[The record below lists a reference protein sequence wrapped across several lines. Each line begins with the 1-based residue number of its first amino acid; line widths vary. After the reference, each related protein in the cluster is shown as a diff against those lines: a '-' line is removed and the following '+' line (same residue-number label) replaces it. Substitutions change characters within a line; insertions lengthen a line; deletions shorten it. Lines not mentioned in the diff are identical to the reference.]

1 MLKVLHV
8 FDHSIPLHSGYTFRS
23 RAILREQRA
32 LGITTCHVTS
42 PKQGTTRLPEETI
55 EGLIFY
61 RSAVPTGI
69 AASLPIVNQWAV
81 VASLKSRLREVVK
94 QEQPDI
100 IHAHSPA
107 LNGFAAV
114 QIGKEFNIPVVYEIR
129 AFWEDAAV
137 DHGTCKEGDLRYRL
151 TRALENHVIKHASA
165 VTTICKGLQE
175 DLILRGI
182 SKNKLTEIPNAVE
195 VEKFTGKELD
205 PDDVLKLRKLHKLEK
220 KFVLGFVGSFYAY
233 EGIDTLLD
241 ALPSIIEKQPNVA
254 VLLVGGGPQ
263 ETNLKQK
270 VINLG
275 LEAHVI
281 FTGRVPHD
289 DVALYYDMIDLLV
302 FPRKSMRL
310 TELVT
315 PLKPLEAMAQH
326 KLVLAS
332 DVGGHKE
339 LIEHKRTGYLFKAN
353 DINALSEAVHSIILQ
368 ENHDEIKTNGFS
380 FVKQV
385 RNWHV
390 SVNNYLP
397 LYNSLTS

>member
-23 RAILREQRA
+23 RAILREQRE

-42 PKQGTTRLPEETI
+42 PKQGDTTLDEETI
-55 EGLIFY
+55 EGLHFY
-61 RSAVPTGI
+61 RSEVPSGLF
-69 AASLPIVNQWAV
+69 ASLPLLNQLAI
-81 VASLKSRLREVVK
+81 VASLKKRLKEVVEK
-94 QEQPDI
+94 EKPDI

-107 LNGFAAV
+107 LNGLAAV
-114 QIGKEFNIPVVYEIR
+114 QVGKEFNLPVVYEIR

-151 TRALENHVIKHASA
+151 TRALENHVIKRASA
-165 VTTICKGLQE
+165 VTTICKGLQQ
-175 DLILRGI
+175 DLISRDVDPA
-182 SKNKLTEIPNAVE
+182 KLTEIPNAVE
-195 VEKFTGKELD
+195 VEKFTHNQVLPE
-205 PDDVLKLRKLHKLEK
+205 DVSALRKKHNLED

-233 EGIDTLLD
+233 EGLDTLLS
-241 ALPSIIEKQPNVA
+241 ALPNIISKQPNTA

-263 ETNLKQK
+263 ETNLKQQ
-270 VINLG
+270 VAELG
-275 LEAHVI
+275 LGDHVF

-339 LIEHKRTGYLFKAN
+339 LIEHNRTGYLFKA
-353 DINALSEAVHSIILQ
+353 DDTNALGETVLSIMAQ
-368 ENHDEIKTNGFS
+368 DDHDQIKTDGFS

-390 SVNNYLP
+390 SVSDYLP
-397 LYNSLTS
+397 LYGSLIR

>member
-23 RAILREQRA
+23 RAILREQQA

-55 EGLIFY
+55 EGLLFY
-61 RSAVPTGI
+61 RSAVPSGMG
-69 AASLPIVNQWAV
+69 ASIPIVNQWAV

-107 LNGFAAV
+107 LNGLAAV

-165 VTTICKGLQE
+165 VTTICKGLRE

-205 PDDVLKLRKLHKLEK
+205 PDGVLKLRKLHKLEK
-220 KFVLGFVGSFYAY
+220 QFVLGFVGSFYAY

-263 ETNLKQK
+263 EKNLKQR

-275 LEAHVI
+275 LGAHVI
-281 FTGRVPHD
+281 FTGRVPHE

-390 SVNNYLP
+390 SVSNYLP